1 MILAAFD
8 RRYFMS
14 STKAI
19 SGKKLAWALTLI
31 YFSSY
36 VTRINLAAVISE
48 VVTATGFARTELAVA
63 LTCLSATYG
72 IGQIVNGRLGD
83 YVKPQNLILTGLII
97 ATVINVV
104 FPLLAASP
112 MLMAVLW
119 GVNGFAQAMMWP
131 PIVKILVANMDD
143 DMYSYAVVRVSWGSS
158 IGTIVVYLLAPVI
171 IGLAGWKG
179 VFFFSALIGAAV
191 TALWFFM
198 RRGITVPQMNA
209 ASDTPA
215 KARIPRQA
223 LLPMA
228 FIALGIIFQG
238 MLRDG
243 VTSWMPSYLSEIFNL
258 GNQTSIF
265 CTVSLAIFGMFSYTV
280 ATKLYKRWFSNEVT
294 CGGVIFA
301 FSIFTALLLFIF
313 FDGGAVLSILLMATL
328 TACMHGINLMLITH
342 VPKRFKKYGNI
353 STISGAVNA
362 CTYIGSAIFT
372 YVVALLSEQIGW
384 RYTVGVWA
392 IIALLGTICCFIAAG
407 PWKKFYQE

>member
-1 MILAAFD
+1 
-8 RRYFMS
+8 MS
-14 STKAI
+14 STKVI
-19 SGKKLAWALTLI
+19 GGKKLAWALTLI

-63 LTCLSATYG
+63 LTCLSSTYG

-97 ATVINVV
+97 ATVINFA

-112 MLMAVLW
+112 MLMAALW

-158 IGTIVVYLLAPVI
+158 IGTIVVYLLSPMI
-171 IGLAGWKG
+171 IGFAGWQG
-179 VFFFSALIGAAV
+179 VFYFSALIGAVV
-191 TALWFFM
+191 TSLWFFM
-198 RRGITVPQMNA
+198 RQRITVPQMNA
-209 ASDTPA
+209 ASNTPA

-280 ATKLYKRWFSNEVT
+280 ATKLYKRWFSNEVN
-294 CGGVIFA
+294 CGGVIFG
-301 FSIFTALLLFIF
+301 FSILTALLLFIF

-392 IIALLGTICCFIAAG
+392 IIALLGTVCCFIAAR

>member
-1 MILAAFD
+1 
-8 RRYFMS
+8 MS

-19 SGKKLAWALTLI
+19 GGKKLAWILTLI

-48 VVTATGFARTELAVA
+48 VVTATGFSRTELAVA
-63 LTCLSATYG
+63 LTCLSVTYG
-72 IGQIVNGRLGD
+72 LGQIINGMLGD
-83 YVKPQNLILTGLII
+83 RVKPQNLILTGLIT
-97 ATVINVV
+97 ATVINFV
-104 FPLLAASP
+104 FPFLASSP

-143 DMYSYAVVRVSWGSS
+143 NMYSYAVVRVSWGSS
-158 IGTIVVYLLAPVI
+158 IGTIAVYLLAPLL
-171 IGLAGWKG
+171 IGITGWQG
-179 VFFFSALIGAAV
+179 VFIASALIGAIVTVLWCFIKRDIAV
-191 TALWFFM
+191 PAVQQSNSTGA
-198 RRGITVPQMNA
+198 
-209 ASDTPA
+209 PA

-223 LLPMA
+223 LFPIV

-265 CTVSLAIFGMFSYTV
+265 CTVSLALFGMVSYTV
-280 ATKLYKRWFSNEVT
+280 ATALYKRFFSNEVT

-301 FSIFTALLLFIF
+301 ASIVSALLLFIF
-313 FDGGAVLSILLMATL
+313 FDAGAVLSILLMAIL

-372 YVVALLSEQIGW
+372 YAVALLSEKIGW
-384 RYTVGVWA
+384 HYTVGVWA
-392 IIALLGTICCFIAAG
+392 LIALLGTICCFIAAK
-407 PWKKFYQE
+407 PWRKFYQE

>member
-1 MILAAFD
+1 
-8 RRYFMS
+8 MS
-14 STKAI
+14 STKVI
-19 SGKKLAWALTLI
+19 GGKKLAWALTLI

-63 LTCLSATYG
+63 LTCLSSTYG

-97 ATVINVV
+97 ATVINFA

-112 MLMAVLW
+112 MLMAALW

-158 IGTIVVYLLAPVI
+158 IGTIVVYLLSPMI
-171 IGLAGWKG
+171 IGFAGWQG
-179 VFFFSALIGAAV
+179 VFYFSALIGAVV
-191 TALWFFM
+191 TSLWFFM
-198 RRGITVPQMNA
+198 RQRITVPQMNA
-209 ASDTPA
+209 ASNTPA
-215 KARIPRQA
+215 KAHIPRQA

-294 CGGVIFA
+294 CGGVIFG
-301 FSIFTALLLFIF
+301 FSILTALLLFIF

-392 IIALLGTICCFIAAG
+392 IIALLGTVCCFIAAR

>member
-1 MILAAFD
+1 
-8 RRYFMS
+8 MS
-14 STKAI
+14 STKVI
-19 SGKKLAWALTLI
+19 GGKKLAWALTLI

-97 ATVINVV
+97 ATVINFA

-112 MLMAVLW
+112 MLMAALW

-171 IGLAGWKG
+171 IGIAGWKG

-191 TALWFFM
+191 TALWFFL
-198 RRGITVPQMNA
+198 RQGITVPQANA
-209 ASDTPA
+209 SSGVSA

-294 CGGVIFA
+294 CGGVIFG
-301 FSIFTALLLFIF
+301 FSILTALLLFIF

-328 TACMHGINLMLITH
+328 TA
-342 VPKRFKKYGNI
+342 
-353 STISGAVNA
+353 
-362 CTYIGSAIFT
+362 
-372 YVVALLSEQIGW
+372 
-384 RYTVGVWA
+384 
-392 IIALLGTICCFIAAG
+392 
-407 PWKKFYQE
+407 

>member
-1 MILAAFD
+1 
-8 RRYFMS
+8 MS
-14 STKAI
+14 STKVI
-19 SGKKLAWALTLI
+19 GGKKLAWALTLI

-63 LTCLSATYG
+63 LTCLSSTYG

-97 ATVINVV
+97 ATVINFA

-112 MLMAVLW
+112 MLMAALW

-158 IGTIVVYLLAPVI
+158 IGTIVVYLLSPMI
-171 IGLAGWKG
+171 IGFAGWQG
-179 VFFFSALIGAAV
+179 VFYFSALIGAVV
-191 TALWFFM
+191 TSLWFFM
-198 RRGITVPQMNA
+198 RQRITVPQMNA
-209 ASDTPA
+209 ASNTPA

-294 CGGVIFA
+294 CGGVIFG
-301 FSIFTALLLFIF
+301 FSILTALLLFIF

-392 IIALLGTICCFIAAG
+392 IIALLGTVCCFIAAR

>member
-1 MILAAFD
+1 
-8 RRYFMS
+8 MS

-48 VVTATGFARTELAVA
+48 VVTATSFARTELAVA

-209 ASDTPA
+209 ASDTPD

-243 VTSWMPSYLSEIFNL
+243 VTSWMPSYLSEIFSL

-362 CTYIGSAIFT
+362 CTYICSAIFT

>member
-1 MILAAFD
+1 
-8 RRYFMS
+8 MS
-14 STKAI
+14 STKVI
-19 SGKKLAWALTLI
+19 GGKKLAWALTLI

-63 LTCLSATYG
+63 LTCLSSTYG

-97 ATVINVV
+97 ATVINFA

-112 MLMAVLW
+112 MLMAALW

-158 IGTIVVYLLAPVI
+158 IGTIVVYLLSPMI
-171 IGLAGWKG
+171 IGFAGWQG
-179 VFFFSALIGAAV
+179 VFYFSALIGAVV
-191 TALWFFM
+191 TSLWFFM
-198 RRGITVPQMNA
+198 RQRITVPQMNA
-209 ASDTPA
+209 ASNTPA

-294 CGGVIFA
+294 CGGVIFG
-301 FSIFTALLLFIF
+301 FSILTALLLFIF

-328 TACMHGINLMLITH
+328 TACMHSINLMLITH

-392 IIALLGTICCFIAAG
+392 IIALLGTVCCFIAAR